1 MRLSTILPTITVLL
15 AAHSPTVAAP
25 PANHPSESA
34 PAAVSQPAASQ
45 PLEGKLARE
54 SEARLRKL
62 LLDRQVT
69 ARVAFPATESGI
81 ELFID
86 GRWDMKRVQESI
98 ADKGIGVEQAATA
111 SITDI
116 KIKSKHIEIHLDGGG
131 VAQKLAAAS
140 VAHDSK
146 AKTDKARR
154 GSRINLR
161 FDRELNTND
170 VQALDQ
176 LLSYLEPLVDP
187 SLIRQELKHPP
198 IPSESAAGVKRGPIV
213 RGMPVSD
220 VVAALG
226 KPRFKHVDTHA
237 GQPIEKWH
245 YDLPDSK
252 VRVITFQDGK
262 VLMVEE
268 F

>member
-1 MRLSTILPTITVLL
+1 MRLSTILPAITVLL
-15 AAHSPTVAAP
+15 AAIPTVAAP
-25 PANHPSESA
+25 PANQQSGSA
-34 PAAVSQPAASQ
+34 QATVGQPMASQ
-45 PLEGKLARE
+45 PLEGNLARE

-69 ARVAFPATESGI
+69 AKVAFPATESGI

-116 KIKSKHIEIHLDGGG
+116 KLKSKSIEIHLDGGG
-131 VAQKLAAAS
+131 AVQVLAAAS
-140 VAHDSK
+140 VTDNKDKS
-146 AKTDKARR
+146 DKARR

-161 FDRELNTND
+161 FDRQLTTDD
-170 VQALDQ
+170 VQALE

-187 SLIRQELKHPP
+187 SLIRQELQHPP
-198 IPSESAAGVKRGPIV
+198 LPSESAAGIKHGPTV
-213 RGMPVSD
+213 RGMAMNE

-226 KPRFKHVDTHA
+226 LPRFKHVETRD
-237 GQPIEKWH
+237 GQRIAKWH
-245 YDLPDSK
+245 YDLPGNR
-252 VRVITFQDGK
+252 VRVITFQDGN
-262 VLMVEE
+262 VLTVEE